1 MRCEGHTNV
10 LSNDFARLLPEL
22 SVPWQAEEPI
32 DPTLLVLNDGLAI
45 DLGLDP
51 EHLRSDEGIR
61 WLLGADP
68 EPGSQPVAQL
78 YAGHQFGSYVSRL
91 GDGRALLLGE
101 IRDANGRAWD
111 LHLKG

>member
-68 EPGSQPVAQL
+68 EPE
-78 YAGHQFGSYVSRL
+78 VSRSRSSTPGISL
-91 GDGRALLLGE
+91 GVMCRGLVTGARCCSGRFVTPTGAPGTCT
-101 IRDANGRAWD
+101 
-111 LHLKG
+111 